1 MTEAGTA
8 PPADALLLVSAQQH
22 RWEYHTDPAERR
34 GVQLKRNA
42 GPNPGLAHDTRAEAF
57 FRHFPQTTQELS

>member
-1 MTEAGTA
+1 MATA
-8 PPADALLLVSAQQH
+8 SNILVIDDDREMVDLLHDLAK
-22 RWEYHTDPAERR
+22 RR

-42 GPNPGLAHDTRAEAF
+42 GPNLGVAHDTRAEAF